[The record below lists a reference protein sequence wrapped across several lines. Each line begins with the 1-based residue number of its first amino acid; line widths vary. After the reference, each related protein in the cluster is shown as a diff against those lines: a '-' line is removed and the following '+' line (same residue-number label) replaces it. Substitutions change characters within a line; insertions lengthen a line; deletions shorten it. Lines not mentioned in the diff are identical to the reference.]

1 MKKKTMYGNIVVI
14 HNVLKKKN
22 YKTKFSTSSILK
34 KIDKDNFKKN
44 TKTQKNKKEEED
56 NLGKKTKKKH
66 VKPKKR
72 GENEKNK
79 QI

>member
-56 NLGKKTKKKH
+56 NLGKKTKKKTC
-66 VKPKKR
+66 KAQKKR
-72 GENEKNK
+72 GKRK
-79 QI
+79 K